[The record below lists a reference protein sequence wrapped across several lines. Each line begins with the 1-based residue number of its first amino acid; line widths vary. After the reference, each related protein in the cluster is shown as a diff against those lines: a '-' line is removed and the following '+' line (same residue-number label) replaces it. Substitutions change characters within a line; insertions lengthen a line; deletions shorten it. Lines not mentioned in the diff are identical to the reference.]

1 MINKYIRQIAKEL
14 LKTKYSDY
22 AENLEFNEFND
33 KRLEKILE
41 NSEK

>member
-1 MINKYIRQIAKEL
+1 MINKYIRQTAKEL

-22 AENLEFNEFND
+22 IENLEFNEFND